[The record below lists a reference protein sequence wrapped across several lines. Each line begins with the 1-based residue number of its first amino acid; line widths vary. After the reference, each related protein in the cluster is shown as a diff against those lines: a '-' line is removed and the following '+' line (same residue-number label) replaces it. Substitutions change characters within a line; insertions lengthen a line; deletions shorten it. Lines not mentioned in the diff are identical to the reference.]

1 MQPRISQ
8 GTCNRALSVRGLVAL
23 TVLMLIAT
31 YAPLLAAKESVTPAG
46 QLPRE
51 LEGVA
56 FEQRLGRELP
66 LGARFVDEAGIA
78 IRLRELFADRA
89 VILAPVYYE
98 CPMLCS
104 LELNGLLKALR
115 AMKLTAGEDFDVI
128 TFSIDPGET
137 PRMAAEKKAHYVGLY
152 GRDGAAGGW
161 RFLSGDQAAI
171 ERLTDAIGYSYRYDP
186 ETDLYRHAAGIV
198 VATPGGVTSRYF
210 YGVEYSARDLQFALI
225 EAADGRIGGLVD
237 SILLYCFHYDP
248 VSGEYGL
255 VIMNV
260 LRLAG
265 IATVLLL
272 AGFMGLSVW
281 LEHRT
286 LGAPIEG

>member
-1 MQPRISQ
+1 MRLRIRKRIGMPVHGSAIAA
-8 GTCNRALSVRGLVAL
+8 GVFVAL
-23 TVLMLIAT
+23 MM
-31 YAPLLAAKESVTPAG
+31 APVLAAKESMTPAG

-56 FEQRLGRELP
+56 FDQRLGEALP
-66 LGARFVDEAGIA
+66 HDALFVNEAGSS
-78 IRLRELFADRA
+78 IRLGELFGKRP

-115 AMKLTAGEDFDVI
+115 AMKLTAGKDFDVI

-137 PRMAAEKKAHYVGLY
+137 PSMAAEKKAHYLGLY
-152 GRDGAAGGW
+152 GRDAAAEGW
-161 RFLSGDQAAI
+161 SFLSGDLAAI
-171 ERLTDAIGYSYRYDP
+171 ESITEAIGYSYRYDP

-198 VATPGGVTSRYF
+198 VVTPGGITSQYF

-237 SILLYCFHYDP
+237 AILLYCFHYDP
-248 VSGEYGL
+248 VTGKYGL

-265 IATVLLL
+265 LATVFLLG
-272 AGFMGLSVW
+272 GFMGLSVW
-281 LEHRT
+281 LERRNRFVP
-286 LGAPIEG
+286 AEG